1 MPSFFS
7 VVLNMKIFNFLLR
20 IIQFELVVEKT
31 PFLVGLQT
39 LEDAVTAYL
48 HVCFVANM
56 HYPKGTIIL

>member
-1 MPSFFS
+1 
-7 VVLNMKIFNFLLR
+7 MKRFNFLFR
-20 IIQFELVVEKT
+20 IIQFKLVVEKT
-31 PFLVGLQT
+31 PFLVDLQT